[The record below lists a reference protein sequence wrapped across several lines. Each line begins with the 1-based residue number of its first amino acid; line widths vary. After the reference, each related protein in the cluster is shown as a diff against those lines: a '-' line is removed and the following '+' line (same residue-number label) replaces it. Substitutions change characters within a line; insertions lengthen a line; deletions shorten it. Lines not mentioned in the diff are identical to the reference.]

1 MKLALLEQHTAT
13 DKKIEK
19 IELDTIITKGLQTRA
34 GTDPA
39 KVAEYA
45 EIYKAGGPMPPIV
58 VFSDGGD
65 EFYLGDGNHR
75 VLAARKADLSEIEG
89 LIKKGDRR
97 AALWYATA
105 ANAQHGLPRTNE
117 DKRKAVGLILMDD
130 EWRQLSDAQIAEHA
144 QVSDR
149 LIAKVRKELGAE
161 VKATKGKDGK
171 VRQKPVDRETRKAA
185 RHDIGEIYT
194 QTLGMLASE
203 GSGFSGLHGDKLA
216 ILAAIYAANRA
227 LDRDEIRAITGK
239 GPDTHLAGL
248 AKKGMI
254 RGWPDKQITLD
265 PKTLIRV
272 GEVLDLAHKEPA
284 KPVKETSSQ
293 PADADQEFQ
302 QFLARSHALE
312 SRIWRTLPQLAAI
325 DPGPYTARILIA
337 LVDWPASTD
346 YPVSRA
352 HLVKYSRLNLR
363 AVTELLPALA
373 PVLRETPSTEEYYLD
388 DELLAAIKDALF
400 KIDAKHPECTACRG
414 SGVSHQPG
422 RQGFTCDECHGTG
435 SVQSSGPED
444 ITEQSS
450 PKSLPAQAPA
460 PVQESPAP
468 AKPEK
473 PAPPQTKGDLI
484 LIAERDLISVELLK
498 GKPQWTGTD
507 NDLLALALI
516 VGVPT
521 RKLAWIDSVRA
532 NAQHL
537 FIDALRSEVADRVR
551 NGEHTNRG
559 WPVTPE
565 LCRLWGLDYHA
576 IHLRAQH
583 QVEK

>member
-1 MKLALLEQHTAT
+1 MKSALLEQHTAT

-19 IELDTIITKGLQTRA
+19 IELDTIQTKGLQTRA

-45 EIYKAGGPMPPIV
+45 EIYRAGGPMPPIV

-65 EFYLGDGNHR
+65 EFYLADGHHR
-75 VLAARKADLSEIEG
+75 LAAARKAELDEIEG

-117 DKRKAVGLILMDD
+117 DKRRAVGLILADA
-130 EWRQLSDAQIAEHA
+130 EWRQLSDAQLAEHA

-171 VRQKPVDRETRKAA
+171 MRK
-185 RHDIGEIYT
+185 
-194 QTLGMLASE
+194 
-203 GSGFSGLHGDKLA
+203 
-216 ILAAIYAANRA
+216 
-227 LDRDEIRAITGK
+227 
-239 GPDTHLAGL
+239 
-248 AKKGMI
+248 
-254 RGWPDKQITLD
+254 
-265 PKTLIRV
+265 
-272 GEVLDLAHKEPA
+272 
-284 KPVKETSSQ
+284 KPVKKAKVATMAQQQIDIEESQ
-293 PADADQEFQ
+293 RQMIDEIAGRITAAWKTIPCLKHCGHTDQR
-302 QFLARSHALE
+302 A
-312 SRIWRTLPQLAAI
+312 RTLAAL
-325 DPGPYTARILIA
+325 TA
-337 LVDWPASTD
+337 WPATAD
-346 YPVSRA
+346 YPMNPN
-352 HLVKYSRLNLR
+352 HLATDSGLTSAQQITVCGELVGI
-363 AVTELLPALA
+363 VT
-373 PVLRETPSTEEYYLD
+373 RTPKDKEYYLD
-388 DELLAAIKDALF
+388 NHTYEQLRPY
-400 KIDAKHPECTACRG
+400 AKESLEPPKTQAQRL
-414 SGVSHQPG
+414 V
-422 RQGFTCDECHGTG
+422 T
-435 SVQSSGPED
+435 VAGPED
-444 ITEQSS
+444 LTVDSIAQS
-450 PKSLPAQAPA
+450 PKASPEIPPGKSLQQQGEDLFQKSDPA
-460 PVQESPAP
+460 PKA
-468 AKPEK
+468 EK

-521 RKLAWIDSVRA
+521 RKLAWIDSIRA

-537 FIDALRSEVADRVR
+537 FIEALRSEVADRVR

-565 LCRLWGLDYHA
+565 LCRLWGLDYQA
-576 IHLRAQH
+576 LHLRAQH

>member
-1 MKLALLEQHTAT
+1 MKSALLEQHTAT

-19 IELDTIITKGLQTRA
+19 IDLDTIVTKGLQTRA

-45 EIYKAGGPMPPIV
+45 EIYRAGGPMPPIV

-65 EFYLGDGNHR
+65 EFYLADGHHR
-75 VLAARKADLSEIEG
+75 LAAARKADLSEIEG

-117 DKRKAVGLILMDD
+117 DKRRAVALILADE
-130 EWRQLSDAQIAEHA
+130 EWRQLSDAQLAEHA

-161 VKATKGKDGK
+161 SNTRKGRDGK
-171 VRQKPVDRETRKAA
+171 TRTKPAAKAKAKTPEDWSREQQAIEDSQRQMIDEIAA
-185 RHDIGEIYT
+185 RLTAAWKTIPCLKHCGHTDHRAR
-194 QTLGMLASE
+194 TLAALIAWPATADYPMNPNHLASE
-203 GSGFSGLHGDKLA
+203 SGLTSA
-216 ILAAIYAANRA
+216 Q
-227 LDRDEIRAITGK
+227 
-239 GPDTHLAGL
+239 
-248 AKKGMI
+248 
-254 RGWPDKQITLD
+254 QITVCGELVGIVTRT
-265 PKTLIRV
+265 PK
-272 GEVLDLAHKEPA
+272 DK
-284 KPVKETSSQ
+284 
-293 PADADQEFQ
+293 
-302 QFLARSHALE
+302 
-312 SRIWRTLPQLAAI
+312 
-325 DPGPYTARILIA
+325 
-337 LVDWPASTD
+337 
-346 YPVSRA
+346 
-352 HLVKYSRLNLR
+352 
-363 AVTELLPALA
+363 
-373 PVLRETPSTEEYYLD
+373 EYYLD
-388 DELLAAIKDALF
+388 NHTYEQLKPY
-400 KIDAKHPECTACRG
+400 AKESLEPPKTQEQRL
-414 SGVSHQPG
+414 
-422 RQGFTCDECHGTG
+422 ETG
-435 SVQSSGPED
+435 AGPED
-444 ITEQSS
+444 LTVDSLAQPPKPS
-450 PKSLPAQAPA
+450 PEIPA
-460 PVQESPAP
+460 PSAPPAAPP
-468 AKPEK
+468 AKP
-473 PAPPQTKGDLI
+473 APTQTVGDRI

-537 FIDALRSEVADRVR
+537 FIEALRSEVADRVR

-565 LCRLWGLDYHA
+565 LCRLWGLDYQA
-576 IHLRAQH
+576 LHLRAQH